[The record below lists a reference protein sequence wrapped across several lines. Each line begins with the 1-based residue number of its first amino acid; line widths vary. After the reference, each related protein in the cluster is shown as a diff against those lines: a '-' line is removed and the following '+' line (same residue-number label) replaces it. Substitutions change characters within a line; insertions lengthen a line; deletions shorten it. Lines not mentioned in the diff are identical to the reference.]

1 MTSCVDIDEDIDLGF
16 DVQELTVSLLE
27 AVCESEECPYEACIN
42 VYVTHSDNVRVYN
55 REYRDIDATTDVL
68 SFPALDIIEGDFS
81 GVEDDL
87 SSNFDPESGEL
98 ILGDIVINVDRVYS
112 QAEEY
117 GHSVK
122 REFAFLTAHSLYHLC
137 GYDHETEPQARIM
150 EEKQEAVL
158 VKLGI
163 TRESHV

>member
-1 MTSCVDIDEDIDLGF
+1 MTSCVDIDDDIDLGF
-16 DVQELTVSLLE
+16 DVQELTLKLLE
-27 AVCESEECPYEACIN
+27 SVCESEKCPYEACIN

-55 REYRDIDATTDVL
+55 RQYRDIDATTDVL
-68 SFPALDIIEGDFS
+68 SFPALDIINGDFD

-87 SSNFDPESGEL
+87 SANFDPESGEL
-98 ILGDIVINVDRVYS
+98 ILGDIVINADRAYS

-137 GYDHETEPQARIM
+137 GYDHETEEQARTM
-150 EEKQEAVL
+150 EEKQEETL
-158 VKLGI
+158 VNLGI
-163 TRESHV
+163 TRDSDV